1 MDLHKRYAHVAQ
13 KAALYN
19 HAAMAIHTQFFFE
32 GLAHAPSS
40 AVPRTPGINTKKSI
54 ETHFDSV
61 DQLRTE
67 FLDIADSVFG
77 NGFVWLM
84 LLRDVGCLSI
94 MATYNAGSPWP
105 GAAPRRDNRDMA
117 NIDARQLAEELQ
129 DTRKNAGYYSGDV
142 SPHMA
147 GSFGNFSANRARFYE
162 GHLDAEPIL
171 CVNLWQHQW
180 LPDYGQF
187 GRREYLTSWWDTIDW
202 GEVEHRYSLGAPVNE
217 SRLRPS
223 MYEPLLN
230 KVQQD
235 QSVE

>member
-19 HAAMAIHTQFFFE
+19 HAAMAIHTQYFFE
-32 GLAHAPSS
+32 GLAHAP
-40 AVPRTPGINTKKSI
+40 ATAIPRSPGINTKKAI
-54 ETHFDSV
+54 EKHFDSV

-84 LLRDVGCLSI
+84 LTRDAGGLSVL
-94 MATYNAGSPWP
+94 ATYNAGSPWP

-117 NIDARQLAEELQ
+117 TIDARQLAEELQ
-129 DTRKNAGYYSGDV
+129 DPRKHAGYYSGDL
-142 SPHMA
+142 SSHMA

-162 GHLDAEPIL
+162 DHLDAEPLL

-187 GRREYLTSWWDTIDW
+187 GRREYLTAWWDSIDW
-202 GEVEHRYSLGAPVNE
+202 AEVEHRYSLGAPVNAT
-217 SRLRPS
+217 RLRPS
-223 MYEPLLN
+223 LYEPLMN
-230 KVQQD
+230 KVEKD
-235 QSVE
+235 LPVE